1 MWVHLA
7 FLIAVYVYMDLIL
20 QQFMIIFELESLQ
33 SSQIPRVGDGNP
45 FHYTFLGDVMD
56 RGARQVIVHVV
67 TKN

>member
-1 MWVHLA
+1 
-7 FLIAVYVYMDLIL
+7 
-20 QQFMIIFELESLQ
+20 MIIFELESLQ

-56 RGARQVIVHVV
+56 RGARQVILHVV